1 MLKNKIVSGL
11 LMASAFVGA
20 SIVSRNA
27 SAALQ
32 SFNGY
37 ACSVSL
43 FNKTVFIEP
52 RSAASCGGS
61 AINQV
66 FLSTTGTYAVTDVQM
81 MGVYQG
87 LVQALI
93 ARKKIFFWYETTTG
107 QIQTI
112 YVYDK

>member
-1 MLKNKIVSGL
+1 
-11 LMASAFVGA
+11 MASAFVGA
-20 SIVSRNA
+20 SVVSRSA

-43 FNKTVFIEP
+43 SNRVVLIEP
-52 RSAASCGGS
+52 RSGTNCTGS

-66 FLSTTGTYAVTDVQM
+66 FLSTTGTFAVTDVQM

-93 ARKKIFFWYETTTG
+93 ARKKLFFWYETTTG

-112 YVYDK
+112 YVYDQ

>member
-1 MLKNKIVSGL
+1 MLKTKIISGL
-11 LMASAFVGA
+11 LMAGAFVGA
-20 SIVSRNA
+20 SIVSRDA

-37 ACSVSL
+37 ACSVSIL
-43 FNKTVFIEP
+43 NRTVQIEP
-52 RSAASCGGS
+52 RSAVNCGGS

-66 FLSTTGTYAVTDVQM
+66 FLSTTGTYAITDVQM
-81 MGVYQG
+81 AGVYQG

-93 ARKKIFFWYETTTG
+93 AHKKIFFWYETTTG